1 MKDFFVLGSLSD
13 LGSWASIVGFIIT
26 FITFGLLIRL
36 KKKFFFRSNVETHQK
51 ALVSM
56 ASEMSAYLADYDDN
70 KDDILELLAL
80 VEVELRAIQKGAS
93 DDLLKDVK
101 QARALI
107 KAYSRRGWLIKISE
121 VKSESKAREIKTS
134 LTVVAA
140 QFEHVKKG
148 LLAGSN

>member
-1 MKDFFVLGSLSD
+1 
-13 LGSWASIVGFIIT
+13 
-26 FITFGLLIRL
+26 
-36 KKKFFFRSNVETHQK
+36 
-51 ALVSM
+51 
-56 ASEMSAYLADYDDN
+56 MSAYLADYDDN